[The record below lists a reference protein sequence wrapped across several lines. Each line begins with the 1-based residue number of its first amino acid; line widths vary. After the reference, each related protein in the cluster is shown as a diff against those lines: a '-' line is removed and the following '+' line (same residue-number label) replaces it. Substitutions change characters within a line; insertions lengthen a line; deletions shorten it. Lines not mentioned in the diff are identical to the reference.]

1 MLKKYTMHAKEIEK
15 NNNSI
20 ASNSTITFLDEMLAI
35 VIILIAISDVM
46 IKFQNI
52 IDNLISN

>member
-1 MLKKYTMHAKEIEK
+1 MHAKEIEK